1 MSLQSWKKEFY
12 PVSASRVADKD
23 ALAHSLRKW
32 QGLTR
37 AALRKHKLVRC
48 GDSIGEKEPDEYFPI
63 DSSTCALCEAFHEEL
78 PGEAIRSCGSCP
90 LVGLSEQEEGGSGCT
105 KEYLA
110 WSDNHRLAPMLAL
123 LRKAMRAQ
131 AKKDKA

>member
-48 GDSIGEKEPDEYFPI
+48 GDSIGEEEPDEYFPI
-63 DSSTCALCEAFHEEL
+63 DSSTCALCKAFHEEL
-78 PGEAIRSCGSCP
+78 PGGASCGSCP
-90 LVGLSEQEEGGSGCT
+90 LVGLSEQEENASGCS

-110 WSDNHRLAPMLAL
+110 WSDDYKPAPMLTL

>member
-37 AALRKHKLVRC
+37 AALRKHKISRF
-48 GDSIGEKEPDEYFPI
+48 GYTIGEEELNEYFPI
-63 DSSTCALCEAFHEEL
+63 DSSTCALCEAFYEEL
-78 PGEAIRSCGSCP
+78 PGEASCGSCP
-90 LVGLSEQEEGGSGCT
+90 LVGLSEQEEGDSGCT

-110 WSDNHRLAPMLAL
+110 WFANHRLAPMLAL

>member
-1 MSLQSWKKEFY
+1 MSLESWKKEFY
-12 PVSASRVADKD
+12 SVPADKVAKKD

-32 QGLTR
+32 EGLTK
-37 AALRKHKLVRC
+37 AALRKHKISRC
-48 GDSIGEKEPDEYFPI
+48 GDTIGEEELNEYFPI

-90 LVGLSEQEEGGSGCT
+90 LVGLSEQEEGDSGCT

-110 WSDNHRLAPMLAL
+110 WFANHRLAPMLAL